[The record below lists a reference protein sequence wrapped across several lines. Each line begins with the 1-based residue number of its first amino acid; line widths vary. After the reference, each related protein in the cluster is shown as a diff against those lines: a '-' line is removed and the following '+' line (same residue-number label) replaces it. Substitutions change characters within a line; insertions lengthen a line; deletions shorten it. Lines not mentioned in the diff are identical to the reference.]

1 MVLVLCTG
9 GVKTRHT
16 TGTNHM
22 KKFTLLF
29 LLLHVSATNA
39 SIGSTLTRH
48 LRTFY
53 DGPLTNY
60 VLGNG
65 IREVTEPLPVQYVS
79 QVQEVLQEMG
89 LDPQK
94 VELLMVLSK
103 EDIVE
108 GADEELWAELQLCD
122 ASSCGSALIFL
133 REFFET
139 NPPAQRRSLIGHEA
153 SHIKHFDTLKLII
166 AEGMVP
172 LTLATAALISSSI
185 IVYKKIPDWVGKTT
199 GRMWWARVG
208 ATLCISYATFL
219 LTWELSS
226 HAGSCLDD
234 QYDVEREK
242 RADLESATILQCAQD
257 AANRFE
263 KERQENLAVR
273 DKILSICTFDDKGRI
288 LNECSLYGMKLDDIS
303 DAEGNDLL
311 DTEHPKLTD
320 RIAYL
325 RELAAEQEASPAVAP
340 AA

>member
-153 SHIKHFDTLKLII
+153 SHIKHFDTLKLIP
-166 AEGMVP
+166 ANMVP
-172 LTLATAALISSSI
+172 LTFATAALISTSI
-185 IVYKKIPDWVGKTT
+185 IVYKKIHDWVGKTA
-199 GRMWWARVG
+199 GRMWWERAF
-208 ATLCISYATFL
+208 ATLGIGSMAFFL
-219 LTWELSS
+219 TGELSS
-226 HAGSCLDD
+226 YPASWVSDLYNVD
-234 QYDVEREK
+234 REK